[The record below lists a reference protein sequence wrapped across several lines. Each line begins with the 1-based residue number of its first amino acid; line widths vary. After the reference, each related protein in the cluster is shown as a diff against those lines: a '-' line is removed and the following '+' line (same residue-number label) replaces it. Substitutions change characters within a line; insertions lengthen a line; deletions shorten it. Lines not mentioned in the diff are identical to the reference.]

1 MRERGWKYSM
11 LTGETSDRE
20 RVINEFESSSDL
32 QFFLISLK
40 AGGVGLNLTSAD
52 YVFLLNPWWNSAA
65 EEQAISRAH
74 RIGQQRSVFVYRF
87 ITHGTIEEQILQL
100 QDRKKSLVD
109 AVLPFL
115 MKRGEYL

>member
-1 MRERGWKYSM
+1 MHEM
-11 LTGETSDRE
+11 LTGETDNRE
-20 RVINEFESSSDL
+20 AVINRFADNPSC

-52 YVFLLNPWWNSAA
+52 YVFMLDPWWNRAA

-87 ITHGTIEEQILQL
+87 ISRGTLEEDILGL
-100 QDRKKSLVD
+100 QDRKQSLVE
-109 AVLPFL
+109 AVSPIINKNRTLL
-115 MKRGEYL
+115 EITTE